1 MRYTIKVVEFRC
13 ANDNISFIGTNG
25 KIFVIMLYVQLV
37 LRERM
42 SNTLDILIRYRV
54 RLLMNSFILAMSW
67 TE

>member
-1 MRYTIKVVEFRC
+1 MRYTITVLEFRY
-13 ANDNISFIGTNG
+13 ANDYISFIGTNG

-42 SNTLDILIRYRV
+42 SNALEILIRYRV
-54 RLLMNSFILAMSW
+54 RLIINSFILAMSW